1 MNIQELD
8 LVKKLSDM
16 QYSTQ
21 RELAENT
28 GYSLGKINSSLR
40 RLEEL
45 GYLDR
50 DKQLTQKAKDEI
62 QEKKPQNAIILAA
75 GFGMRMIPVN
85 LEVPKGLLE
94 IHKER
99 LIERIIKQLNE
110 AGIQEIYI
118 VVGFMKEQYE
128 YLIDKYGVQ
137 LVFNEDYKTKN
148 NLFSL
153 NKVADKIG
161 NTYIIPCDIWCME
174 NPFSEKELYSWYMV
188 TDAESAESTVRVNRK
203 KELVC
208 IRGDETGNQMI
219 GISYIL
225 KSDAEYLREKMR
237 VLIQQRRSKE
247 MFWEEALL
255 DETKMFIRPREV
267 SKEKVWEINTLE
279 ELRDLDHNSLH
290 LEAGIL
296 KIIQEEL
303 DCGMDDIKEITL
315 LKKGMTNRSF
325 LFSCKGKRY
334 IMRIPGEGTDQMI
347 NRKNE
352 YKTYQELEGKG
363 ICDPVIYID
372 SDTGY
377 KMTGYLEHAR
387 VCDPQNEKDVKRAMD
402 YLRKFHER
410 KLQVGHT
417 FDLFGQMEWYESL
430 WNGAKSVYMDY
441 DETKKNVYLLK
452 EYVDRQPKTWA
463 LTHIDAVPDNFL
475 YVGEDTYLI
484 DWEYAGMQDI
494 HVDIAMFAVYALY
507 DKEWVD
513 RLIGFYFEDGC
524 SREVK
529 VKIYC
534 YIAICGLLWS
544 NWCEYK
550 RMLGVEFGEYSL
562 RQYRYAKEYFRY
574 AQREIKEMEGR
585 EQ

>member
-8 LVKKLSDM
+8 LIKILSDI

-21 RELAENT
+21 RELAEST

-45 GYLDR
+45 GYLNR

-62 QEKKPQNAIILAA
+62 RDKKPQNAIILAA

-94 IHKER
+94 VHKER
-99 LIERIIKQLNE
+99 LIERVIRQLHE
-110 AGIQEIYI
+110 AGIREIYI

-128 YLIDKYGVQ
+128 YLIDKYGVR

-174 NPFSEKELYSWYMV
+174 NPFSEKEMYSWYMV

-225 KSDAEYLREKMR
+225 KSDAEYLREKMKD
-237 VLIQQRRSKE
+237 LIRQRRSKE

-267 SKEKVWEINTLE
+267 SKDKVREINTLE
-279 ELRDLDHNSLH
+279 ELKDLDHDSLH

-303 DCGMDDIKEITL
+303 DCGLDDIQEITL

-352 YKTYQELEGKG
+352 YKTYQELKGKG
-363 ICDPVIYID
+363 ICDPVIYMD
-372 SDTGY
+372 PAAGY
-377 KMTGYLEHAR
+377 KMTAYLENAR

-402 YLRKFHER
+402 YLRGFHER
-410 KLQVGHT
+410 KLQVEHT
-417 FDLFGQMEWYESL
+417 FDLFRQMEWYESL
-430 WNGAKSVYMDY
+430 WNGAKSVYVDHE
-441 DETKKNVYLLK
+441 ETKKNVYLLK

>member
-1 MNIQELD
+1 MNIQEMD
-8 LVKKLSDM
+8 LVKKLFDR

-21 RELAENT
+21 RELAEST

-45 GYLDR
+45 GYLNKK
-50 DKQLTQKAKDEI
+50 KQLTQKAKDEI
-62 QEKKPQNAIILAA
+62 REKKPENAIILAA
-75 GFGMRMIPVN
+75 GFGMRMVPIN
-85 LEVPKGLLE
+85 MEVPKGLLE

-99 LIERIIKQLNE
+99 LIERIIKQLHE
-110 AGIQEIYI
+110 AEVREIYV

-128 YLIDKYGVQ
+128 YLIDKYDVN
-137 LVFNEDYKTKN
+137 LVFNEEYKTKN

-208 IRGDETGNQMI
+208 VRGDETGNQMI
-219 GISYIL
+219 GVSYIL
-225 KSDAEYLREKMR
+225 KSDAEYLRKRMKD
-237 VLIQQRRSKE
+237 LIQQRKSKE

-267 SKEKVWEINTLE
+267 SKEKVREINTLE
-279 ELRDLDHNSLH
+279 ELRELDHNSLH
-290 LEAGIL
+290 LEASIL

-325 LFSCKGKRY
+325 LFSCRGKRY

-377 KMTGYLEHAR
+377 KMTSYLKNAR

-402 YLRKFHER
+402 YLRGFHER
-410 KLQVGHT
+410 KLRVEHT

-452 EYVDRQPKTWA
+452 NYVDRQPKTWA

-484 DWEYAGMQDI
+484 DWEYAGMQDV

-513 RLIGFYFEDGC
+513 RLIGFYFENGC
-524 SREVK
+524 SQEVK
-529 VKIYC
+529 AKIYC

-574 AQREIKEMEGR
+574 AQQEIKAMEGR

>member
-128 YLIDKYGVQ
+128 YLIDKYGVH
-137 LVFNEDYKTKN
+137 LVFNEEYKTKN

-237 VLIQQRRSKE
+237 DLIQQRRSKE

-377 KMTGYLEHAR
+377 KMTSYLEHAR

-402 YLRKFHER
+402 YLREFHER

-574 AQREIKEMEGR
+574 AQQEIKKMEGK

>member
-8 LVKKLSDM
+8 LVKKLSGM

-62 QEKKPQNAIILAA
+62 RDKKPQNAIILAA

-94 IHKER
+94 VHKER
-99 LIERIIKQLNE
+99 LIERVIRQLHE
-110 AGIQEIYI
+110 AGIREIYI

-128 YLIDKYGVQ
+128 YLIDKYGVR

-174 NPFSEKELYSWYMV
+174 NPFSEKEMYSWYMV

-225 KSDAEYLREKMR
+225 KSDAEYLREKMKD
-237 VLIQQRRSKE
+237 LIRQRRSKE

-267 SKEKVWEINTLE
+267 SKDKVREINTLE
-279 ELRDLDHNSLH
+279 ELKDLDHDSLH

-303 DCGMDDIKEITL
+303 DCGLDDIQEITL

-352 YKTYQELEGKG
+352 YKTYQELDGKG

-372 SDTGY
+372 PATGY
-377 KMTGYLEHAR
+377 KMTGYLENAR

>member
-8 LVKKLSDM
+8 LMKILSDI

-21 RELAENT
+21 RELAEST

-45 GYLDR
+45 GYLNR

-62 QEKKPQNAIILAA
+62 RDKKPQNAIILAA

-94 IHKER
+94 VHKER
-99 LIERIIKQLNE
+99 LIERVIRQLHE
-110 AGIQEIYI
+110 AGIREIYI

-128 YLIDKYGVQ
+128 YLIDKYGVR

-174 NPFSEKELYSWYMV
+174 NPFSEKEMYSWYMV

-225 KSDAEYLREKMR
+225 KSDAEYLREKMKD
-237 VLIQQRRSKE
+237 LIRQRRSKE

-267 SKEKVWEINTLE
+267 SKDKVREINTLE
-279 ELRDLDHNSLH
+279 ELKDLDHDSLH

-303 DCGMDDIKEITL
+303 DCGLDDIQEITL

-352 YKTYQELEGKG
+352 YKTYQELKGKG
-363 ICDPVIYID
+363 ICDPVIYMD
-372 SDTGY
+372 PAAGY
-377 KMTGYLEHAR
+377 KMTAYLENAR

>member
-1 MNIQELD
+1 MNIQEMD
-8 LVKKLSDM
+8 LVKKLFDR

-21 RELAENT
+21 RELAEST

-45 GYLDR
+45 GYLNKK
-50 DKQLTQKAKDEI
+50 KQLTQKAKDEI
-62 QEKKPQNAIILAA
+62 REKKPENAIILAA
-75 GFGMRMIPVN
+75 GFGMRMVPIN
-85 LEVPKGLLE
+85 MEVPKGLLE

-99 LIERIIKQLNE
+99 LIQRIIKQLHE
-110 AGIQEIYI
+110 AEVREIYV

-128 YLIDKYGVQ
+128 YLIDKYDVN
-137 LVFNEDYKTKN
+137 LVFNEEYKTKN

-208 IRGDETGNQMI
+208 VRGDETGNQMI
-219 GISYIL
+219 GVSYIL
-225 KSDAEYLREKMR
+225 KSDAEYLRKRMKD
-237 VLIQQRRSKE
+237 LIQQRKSKE

-267 SKEKVWEINTLE
+267 SKEKVREINTLE
-279 ELRDLDHNSLH
+279 ELRELDHNSLH
-290 LEAGIL
+290 LEASIL

-325 LFSCKGKRY
+325 LFSCRGKRY

-372 SDTGY
+372 S
-377 KMTGYLEHAR
+377 
-387 VCDPQNEKDVKRAMD
+387 V
-402 YLRKFHER
+402 
-410 KLQVGHT
+410 
-417 FDLFGQMEWYESL
+417 
-430 WNGAKSVYMDY
+430 
-441 DETKKNVYLLK
+441 
-452 EYVDRQPKTWA
+452 
-463 LTHIDAVPDNFL
+463 I
-475 YVGEDTYLI
+475 
-484 DWEYAGMQDI
+484 
-494 HVDIAMFAVYALY
+494 
-507 DKEWVD
+507 
-513 RLIGFYFEDGC
+513 
-524 SREVK
+524 
-529 VKIYC
+529 
-534 YIAICGLLWS
+534 
-544 NWCEYK
+544 
-550 RMLGVEFGEYSL
+550 
-562 RQYRYAKEYFRY
+562 
-574 AQREIKEMEGR
+574 
-585 EQ
+585 

>member
-1 MNIQELD
+1 
-8 LVKKLSDM
+8 
-16 QYSTQ
+16 
-21 RELAENT
+21 
-28 GYSLGKINSSLR
+28 
-40 RLEEL
+40 
-45 GYLDR
+45 
-50 DKQLTQKAKDEI
+50 
-62 QEKKPQNAIILAA
+62 
-75 GFGMRMIPVN
+75 
-85 LEVPKGLLE
+85 
-94 IHKER
+94 
-99 LIERIIKQLNE
+99 
-110 AGIQEIYI
+110 
-118 VVGFMKEQYE
+118 
-128 YLIDKYGVQ
+128 
-137 LVFNEDYKTKN
+137 
-148 NLFSL
+148 
-153 NKVADKIG
+153 
-161 NTYIIPCDIWCME
+161 
-174 NPFSEKELYSWYMV
+174 
-188 TDAESAESTVRVNRK
+188 
-203 KELVC
+203 
-208 IRGDETGNQMI
+208 
-219 GISYIL
+219 
-225 KSDAEYLREKMR
+225 
-237 VLIQQRRSKE
+237 

>member
-237 VLIQQRRSKE
+237 DLIQRRRSKE